1 MDPTRP
7 EFRES
12 ATRAGRIEPPLA
24 LAAANAHPEL
34 GDDGQASIDRTP
46 PWGRFT
52 SPGPDRGGRVIALPH
67 PEGACQDRARVVP
80 GMLPGVS
87 SASHPSALV
96 HMYEGRGSDALSAAT
111 RQQSKHSL
119 LPAWPMPAGGGTGVS
134 SDPLP
139 PWPVSAPQRQCRE
152 QRPCQTVPPAV
163 GSLDL
168 HDVAVVPSDVEW
180 SYGSGGLESLPSSR
194 RPRLSCRPELIHIH
208 RIEGR
213 STWVSGTSSGC

>member
-52 SPGPDRGGRVIALPH
+52 SPGPAWRSRDRSSSPRGRLPRSSPRRSGH
-67 PEGACQDRARVVP
+67 AAGSLVGVAPISAC
-80 GMLPGVS
+80 
-87 SASHPSALV
+87 SHVRGPPKRRPFQRR
-96 HMYEGRGSDALSAAT
+96 RGST
-111 RQQSKHSL
+111 SKHSL

-139 PWPVSAPQRQCRE
+139 PWPVSAPQRLCRE